1 MSETPENPAESR
13 MAERIRPL
21 VNEILERFNQ
31 EQIAPAE
38 AGMVILALTHR
49 LLGILSGAQEA
60 RNQFIMS
67 LIDLINSYLSVA
79 GEGMGEMI

>member
-1 MSETPENPAESR
+1 MSETQENPAESR
-13 MAERIRPL
+13 LAERIRPL

-49 LLGILSGAQEA
+49 LLGILSGTQEA
-60 RNQFIMS
+60 RNQFITS
-67 LIDLINSYLSVA
+67 LINLINNYLSVEA
-79 GEGMGEMI
+79 KGMGEMI